1 MKKRIA
7 LVTAILASASLTGC
21 VEETG
26 STDSRPYS
34 GLTPGSNEQAYFD
47 DGCVAGARDG
57 KAGMSN
63 VYERYSD
70 QYDTRFEPYF
80 RQGYQACWAANR

>member
-1 MKKRIA
+1 MKNRFVLATTILA
-7 LVTAILASASLTGC
+7 AILLAGC
-21 VEETG
+21 VEDTV
-26 STDSRPYS
+26 STNAPPQS

-47 DGCVAGARDG
+47 DGCVAGTSDAR
-57 KAGMSN
+57 ASMSS
-63 VYERYSD
+63 VYERYAD

>member
-1 MKKRIA
+1 MKTRIL
-7 LVTAILASASLTGC
+7 LVSAILAAASLSGC
-21 VEETG
+21 VEDTG
-26 STDSRPYS
+26 STSAPPSS

-47 DGCVAGARDG
+47 DGCVAGTSDA
-57 KAGMSN
+57 KASMSS

-80 RQGYQACWAANR
+80 RQGYEACWAANR

>member
-1 MKKRIA
+1 MTKRIA
-7 LVTAILASASLTGC
+7 LDAAMLAAVSLAGC
-21 VEETG
+21 VEDTG
-26 STDSRPYS
+26 STNSPPSS

-47 DGCVAGARDG
+47 DGCVAGTRDG
-57 KAGMSN
+57 KAGMSS